1 MAETIN
7 GYQILRKISESN
19 TAEIFHVRRL
29 VGKGKGR
36 EYALKA
42 LRPQC
47 AGHAKEREY
56 LLNEYRI
63 CSELDH
69 PNLVRAYEVQIQTAR
84 PFLAMDLILGRS
96 LRERLDRA
104 LPSLPDAL
112 EWHAQ
117 VALGLAYFHDAGY
130 VHRDVKPQN
139 IVVGDD
145 GVAKVIDFALARKQD
160 SLFGAHL
167 LRRILNRRRAGTGS
181 YMSPEQILHHRM
193 TGQADIYSLGVSLFE
208 SVTGRLP
215 FPGGSK
221 AQDLLHQH
229 VYDPVPS
236 AMVMRP
242 GVPPEVSEFIQ
253 AMMAKAPLDRPS
265 GMGYVSV
272 KLRELAAV
280 SRRAAVGRASAG

>member
-19 TAEIFHVRRL
+19 TAEIFHARRL

-42 LRPQC
+42 LRPHC
-47 AGHAKEREY
+47 AGDPKEREY

-96 LRERLDRA
+96 LRERLDRD

-181 YMSPEQILHHRM
+181 YMSPEQIRHRRM
-193 TGQADIYSLGVSLFE
+193 TGQTDVYSLGVSLFE

-253 AMMAKAPLDRPS
+253 AMMAKVPLDRPS

-272 KLRELAAV
+272 KLRELAAL